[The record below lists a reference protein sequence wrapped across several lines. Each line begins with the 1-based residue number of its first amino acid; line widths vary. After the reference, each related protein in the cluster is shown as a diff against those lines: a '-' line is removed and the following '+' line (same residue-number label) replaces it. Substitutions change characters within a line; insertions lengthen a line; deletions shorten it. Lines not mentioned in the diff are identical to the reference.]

1 VGEVQNGTVTR
12 TYAYGLERIDENQ
25 TLNDT
30 WLASFYG
37 YDGHGSVRQLT
48 NLSGTVTDYD
58 YRCLREPRQLH
69 GLNTQQLPLCRR
81 PMSQCAAVMIAF
93 TFRAASER
101 AACRSSTIPA

>member
-1 VGEVQNGTVTR
+1 MQNGTVTR

-37 YDGHGSVRQLT
+37 YDGHGSVRHLT

-58 YRCLREPRQLH
+58 YDAFGNLVNSTDSTPNNYLFAGGRCP
-69 GLNTQQLPLCRR
+69 NARR
-81 PMSQCAAVMIAF
+81 S
-93 TFRAASER
+93 
-101 AACRSSTIPA
+101 